1 MGGLVGITVAAWVY
15 IVVTAHRMATE
26 SGGMDGQSM
35 PPPMDA
41 MTGVKPWT
49 ATEFGLTFA
58 MWALMMVAMMV
69 PTAAPMTLMYAAVA
83 RKAAAQHDPL
93 APTFVFVTGYITMWA
108 IFSLVATLAQHALD
122 QGALLSPMM
131 VSASARLG
139 ATILI
144 AAGLYQLTPLK
155 NACLKNCRTPAH
167 FISRYWRTGN
177 LGAFRMGLRLGAFC
191 VGCCWILMALLF
203 VGGVMNLLWIAAI
216 AIFVLLEKTIP
227 FGDCGWKG
235 RGRRDDPVWCAESG
249 LVKARGQW
257 AASTATRP
265 RRWGVRATTGMVRD
279 VWRSYPRICRYRSAG
294 TAYLSS
300 RSAPTSTVACTSMM
314 SSPTST
320 RVSGSASSGSNT
332 RRGYRRGHRW
342 R

>member
-1 MGGLVGITVAAWVY
+1 VPWIRRYRDRLAVLGGLAGITVAAWVY
-15 IVVTAHRMATE
+15 IVVTAHRMVTG
-26 SGGMDGQSM
+26 SGGMNSQS
-35 PPPMDA
+35 MDA

-49 ATEFGLTFA
+49 ATEFGLTFV

-83 RKAAAQHDPL
+83 RKAAAQHNPL

-108 IFSLVATLAQHALD
+108 TFSLVATVAQHALD
-122 QGALLSPMM
+122 QAALLSPMM

-139 ATILI
+139 AAILI

-155 NACLKNCRTPAH
+155 NACLKNCRAPAH

-177 LGAFRMGLRLGAFC
+177 LGAFRMGLRLGAYC

-227 FGDCGWKG
+227 FGD
-235 RGRRDDPVWCAESG
+235 
-249 LVKARGQW
+249 
-257 AASTATRP
+257 
-265 RRWGVRATTGMVRD
+265 
-279 VWRSYPRICRYRSAG
+279 
-294 TAYLSS
+294 
-300 RSAPTSTVACTSMM
+300 
-314 SSPTST
+314 
-320 RVSGSASSGSNT
+320 VSGRVVGAAMILFGALSLAL
-332 RRGYRRGHRW
+332 
-342 R
+342 

>member
-1 MGGLVGITVAAWVY
+1 MPWIRRHRDRLAVLGGLAGITVAAWVY
-15 IVVTAHRMATE
+15 IVVTAHRMVTA
-26 SGGMDGQSM
+26 SGGMNADSM
-35 PPPMDA
+35 ADA

-93 APTFVFVTGYITMWA
+93 APTFIFVTGYITIWV
-108 IFSLVATLAQHALD
+108 IFSLVATVSQHALD
-122 QGALLSPMM
+122 QAALLSPMM
-131 VSASARLG
+131 VSASGGLG
-139 ATILI
+139 AAILI

-167 FISRYWRTGN
+167 FMSRYWRTGN
-177 LGAFRMGLRLGAFC
+177 LGAFRMGLRLGAYC

-227 FGDCGWKG
+227 FGD
-235 RGRRDDPVWCAESG
+235 
-249 LVKARGQW
+249 
-257 AASTATRP
+257 
-265 RRWGVRATTGMVRD
+265 
-279 VWRSYPRICRYRSAG
+279 
-294 TAYLSS
+294 
-300 RSAPTSTVACTSMM
+300 
-314 SSPTST
+314 
-320 RVSGSASSGSNT
+320 VSGRVAGAAMILFGALSLAM
-332 RRGYRRGHRW
+332 
-342 R
+342 